1 MNDEYSLFSFSV
13 KLQDGVESNIILRI
27 IMSAFQSKKIIGL
40 GLILS
45 PLLLLTACSQNP
57 NQAVAAVTDNTLN
70 AISANQ
76 QATQNKK
83 IVVDFYEGVFQKHQV
98 KAYADRYIGDQYIQH
113 NPHVPDG
120 KAPFVDYFT
129 GHFKENPEAKSV
141 IKRAVAEGDLV
152 FLHVHSTQNA
162 QDRGVAIVDIFRVE
176 NGKIVEH
183 WDVQQAVPE
192 QAANSNTM
200 F

>member
-1 MNDEYSLFSFSV
+1 
-13 KLQDGVESNIILRI
+13 
-27 IMSAFQSKKIIGL
+27 MSAFQSKKIIGL

-98 KAYADRYIGDQYIQH
+98 KAYADRYIGDKYIQH
-113 NPHVPDG
+113 NPHVPNG